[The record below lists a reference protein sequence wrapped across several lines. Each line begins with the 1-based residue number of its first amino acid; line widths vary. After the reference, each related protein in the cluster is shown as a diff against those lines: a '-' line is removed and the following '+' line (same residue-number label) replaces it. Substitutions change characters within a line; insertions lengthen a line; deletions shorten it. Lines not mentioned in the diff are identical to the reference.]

1 MRTGNI
7 NRPVK
12 HNENRVDFGVSSAP
26 PKGGLNVHSSEGAVD
41 PGIAKRA
48 ESGGRLYKEHY
59 RVEFGHEC
67 GCEVGVCCGGAVG
80 TLHWSSEAGVLD
92 TKTEDYLA
100 WLKAIIGRSRLYQNE
115 EDAVWRAKCQSII
128 RCPTA
133 QCGGRYC
140 TAEAERVIN
149 CLSRSLSKGAPKS
162 SKSHVWEGEGSVR
175 LDSDGTHFPPGPT
188 KALGKEDYTRTHRT
202 HRLFTTRNLQPSKG
216 GKRRVSYLKTYLP
229 HLLLPPPAT
238 PSPPPKEENDCSY
251 LKATHHIHG
260 ELIIYSSTTG
270 SGKILRL
277 MSCCGRKEVTYL
289 SLYIFTSS
297 AYQLGHGLMTHCK
310 VLHSDVKMVIFL
322 NSFFAFVLYLRA
334 SSASEKNPWNAEIPK
349 SVVGL
354 SGSCVVIPCKFNYPS
369 EGKTYNE
376 FTGIWYKDGS
386 VIYHKETSE
395 IIENFKS
402 RSTLLG
408 DLHHKNCT
416 LKINSLQPSDTGPYF
431 FRIEIKD
438 LDKYSYRENEV
449 AITVKDSP
457 EQPIISVNDQ
467 VMSQKETNATC
478 VVSHTCPSDPPPQLT
493 WSHNGMHTSQ
503 SQSQDGHWKLT
514 SSLTFT
520 PSRED
525 HNKPLNCSADFS
537 GGKTVTSSKT
547 LKVKYPPYNVNV
559 KSNSPVKE
567 NTSVELICSCDSN
580 PPASFQWISLNGSL
594 LANGPNYKLNNVTR
608 YTEAIFCTANNTEG
622 QNSSSPQKI
631 NVLYPPEIKNGSS
644 CKSET
649 TVCVCIVDSNPPSE
663 VKWLGPSGVFPSSSV
678 EQNGFLTN
686 FTLQGWEGFPDA
698 IHCSAS
704 NSEGNSVITLQVPN
718 HGMNIYIA
726 VATAAVLVTLVVILV
741 CVAKRH
747 CKEEKSN
754 DIYKNNQDDFV
765 DYENWGCDDL
775 ACGQDEDQ
783 TVYANT

>member
-1 MRTGNI
+1 
-7 NRPVK
+7 
-12 HNENRVDFGVSSAP
+12 
-26 PKGGLNVHSSEGAVD
+26 
-41 PGIAKRA
+41 
-48 ESGGRLYKEHY
+48 
-59 RVEFGHEC
+59 
-67 GCEVGVCCGGAVG
+67 
-80 TLHWSSEAGVLD
+80 
-92 TKTEDYLA
+92 
-100 WLKAIIGRSRLYQNE
+100 
-115 EDAVWRAKCQSII
+115 
-128 RCPTA
+128 
-133 QCGGRYC
+133 
-140 TAEAERVIN
+140 
-149 CLSRSLSKGAPKS
+149 
-162 SKSHVWEGEGSVR
+162 
-175 LDSDGTHFPPGPT
+175 
-188 KALGKEDYTRTHRT
+188 
-202 HRLFTTRNLQPSKG
+202 
-216 GKRRVSYLKTYLP
+216 
-229 HLLLPPPAT
+229 
-238 PSPPPKEENDCSY
+238 
-251 LKATHHIHG
+251 
-260 ELIIYSSTTG
+260 
-270 SGKILRL
+270 
-277 MSCCGRKEVTYL
+277 
-289 SLYIFTSS
+289 
-297 AYQLGHGLMTHCK
+297 
-310 VLHSDVKMVIFL
+310 MVIFL

-349 SVVGL
+349 SIVGL

-416 LKINSLQPSDTGPYF
+416 LKINSLQPSDTGPYM

-438 LDKYSYRENEV
+438 SDKYSYKDNKV
-449 AITVKDSP
+449 SITVKDSP

-493 WSHNGMHTSQ
+493 WSPNGTHTSQ

-525 HNKPLNCSADFS
+525 HNKPLNCSAHFS

-580 PPASFQWISLNGSL
+580 PAANFQWISLNGSL

-663 VKWLGPSGVFPSSSV
+663 VKWLGPSGVFPSSSI

-747 CKEEKSN
+747 CRHRAEEQHLMDLKADSNEMKTTPKSGL
-754 DIYKNNQDDFV
+754 
-765 DYENWGCDDL
+765 E
-775 ACGQDEDQ
+775 
-783 TVYANT
+783 